1 MSAGKRPQRKTAAP
15 AALPV
20 PRIRAIRSDEIAE
33 PTEVLES
40 HSMRPRRNRK
50 PKFVF

>member
-1 MSAGKRPQRKTAAP
+1 MNSKRSPRKQATP

-20 PRIRAIRSDEIAE
+20 PRVRAIRCDDM
-33 PTEVLES
+33 PDTTEAVETK
-40 HSMRPRRNRK
+40 MRPRRNRK